1 MHEAAAF
8 DLTTYRTRLDE
19 VVNRTLRRGSLVAA
33 VLGFLSSVLL
43 CGVVVADDRPSLW
56 LPAGW
61 AFGCGLYSLAV
72 FLLARAQ
79 RVRGSVTW
87 VVMLGFVS
95 LPGTIYLAAA
105 LFHPSGAATYLTGPP
120 SYLYFF
126 LIAVSGLALHPW
138 LARLAG
144 LLGGAQYLLFVL
156 LDADQLR
163 QLAAPDPLL
172 LADVTA
178 PPFYYFKSL
187 LMAFTGLVVGVI
199 AANARRLV
207 ERMLAEEHE
216 KRAISRLFGEFVSP
230 EVRERILREQSG
242 VRGEKK
248 EVAVLFSDIRSF
260 TAFSERHDPEVVV
273 ARLNRYFDG
282 MVECITRE
290 GGVVDKFIGDA
301 VMAVFG
307 GVLALDDP
315 CGAAFRAARAMR
327 ARLGELN
334 RQWTA
339 EGLEPLEN
347 GIGIHYGVALQ
358 GTLGSRDRKEFTVV
372 GDSVNT
378 ASRLE
383 GLCKDHSQHIL
394 LSQAVHD
401 RLDPAAQRA
410 CTSLGT
416 VTVKGK
422 SEPIRL
428 WGADDP
434 APPTG

>member
-1 MHEAAAF
+1 MTDAPAI
-8 DLTTYRTRLDE
+8 DLATYRARLDE

-33 VLGFLSSVLL
+33 ALGLLSGALL
-43 CGVVVADDRPSLW
+43 CLAIVTTDRSTLW

-61 AFGCGLYSLAV
+61 AFCCGAYSLFV
-72 FLLARAQ
+72 FLLARAE
-79 RVRGSVTW
+79 RVRGGAAW
-87 VVMLGFVS
+87 AVMLGFVS

-105 LFHPSGAATYLTGPP
+105 ILHPSGAATYLTGPP

-126 LIAVSGLALHPW
+126 LIAVSGLALHP
-138 LARLAG
+138 RLAQVAG
-144 LLGGAQYLLFVL
+144 LFAGVQYLLFVL
-156 LDADQLR
+156 LDAGALR
-163 QLAAPDPLL
+163 QLSAPDPLL
-172 LADVTA
+172 VDDVTA
-178 PPFYYFKSL
+178 PQFYYFKSL
-187 LMAFTGLVVGVI
+187 LMVFTGLVVGVI

-216 KRAISRLFGEFVSP
+216 KRSISRLFGEFVSP
-230 EVRERILREQSG
+230 EVREKILREKSG
-242 VRGEKK
+242 VQGEKK
-248 EVAVLFSDIRSF
+248 PVAVLFSDLRSF

-327 ARLGELN
+327 LRLAELN
-334 RQWTA
+334 RQWTT

-347 GIGIHYGVALQ
+347 GIGLHFGVALQ
-358 GTLGSRDRKEFTVV
+358 GTIGSRDRKEFTVV

-383 GLCKDHSQHIL
+383 GLCKDHAQRIL
-394 LSQAVHD
+394 LSQAVYE
-401 RLDPAAQRA
+401 RLDAAAQRA

-428 WGADDP
+428 WGAADP
-434 APPTG
+434 EPRG